1 MLKRSIKFPLIMKS
15 GAKVR
20 TIEELRAN
28 FDLESVM
35 ELFFDGRLKVWLEQR
50 FYKNELEQLE
60 RIKDIP
66 IEEAE
71 TIAKRLFEIFNIP
84 FSEDHL
90 DVNYIIKKRQKIEML
105 KQFTNEQIENVDQ
118 VATSQEELCKILEN
132 SVLNNETT
140 VYLLGDIFE
149 VSDKY
154 SHVQYIGLNNPK
166 VKLLCEGTF
175 NAKQKDI
182 SFANLVLTSDTDIRF
197 KPGTNSNVTFE
208 GKNISLQKGDF
219 NNLIGSIKIDYSQF
233 GDSGI
238 SKGHRNI
245 FVYENTIVVREGK
258 CFVFYDLSSGEKLK
272 QFKLLSSYVKLC
284 RENNMFY
291 ILDYEEVK
299 GSRKYKSVLYSLDLI
314 NPYEMKKQELDLIWN
329 VEDISDFG
337 SITVENN
344 QLFINEF
351 SRGNRRQQEEA
362 SYYSY
367 SINLNDFR
375 VATNHV
381 LRKIDKSP
389 FERVATLYDLKNSHC
404 FSFFKGKLYYIPVIP
419 HRFFHWE
426 GAGKVFS
433 VTSDYPMFDIGMN
446 SFRIASDKIF
456 AVRGQGSQYSIDA
469 GLYFSSS
476 PFADSFELGGFLKFK
491 GEITVYDL
499 KTGTKIA
506 ELQSYEFDFMNVID
520 TYLVTAKVGRKKEDG
535 TEKPGEI
542 SIWDTD
548 TLEKLSTINVPGL
561 FDKDI
566 DIDISGDRMAIL
578 CEDQVFV
585 YGS

>member
-154 SHVQYIGLNNPK
+154 SHVQYVGLNNPK

-175 NAKQKDI
+175 NAKQKGI

-233 GDSGI
+233 GDSGF
-238 SKGHRNI
+238 SDGHRNI
-245 FVYENTIVVREGK
+245 FVYENTIVVRKGK
-258 CFVFYDLSSGEKLK
+258 CFVFYDLNSGKGIN
-272 QFKLLSSYVKLC
+272 QFKSNFFGYDDIKAF
-284 RENNMFY
+284 REKHMFY
-291 ILDYEEVK
+291 ILDYEKVD
-299 GSRKYKSVLYSLDLI
+299 GPGNRYKSVLYIFDLN
-314 NPYEMKKQELDLIWN
+314 NPYKMKKQELDLIWN
-329 VEDISDFG
+329 EGDVNAFGNITIED
-337 SITVENN
+337 NK
-344 QLFINEF
+344 LFINEISNGF
-351 SRGNRRQQEEA
+351 LGTGDV

-367 SINLNDFR
+367 SINLN
-375 VATNHV
+375 N
-381 LRKIDKSP
+381 LSIISSKSYRKINMK
-389 FERVATLYDLKNSHC
+389 LKDLRAFSRNENDC
-404 FSFFKGKLYYIPVIP
+404 FSIYRQQLYYIPSY
-419 HRFFHWE
+419 
-426 GAGKVFS
+426 GAGELFNPKSF
-433 VTSDYPMFDIGMN
+433 YPMFKIGMK
-446 SFRIASDKIF
+446 SFKIASDKIF
-456 AVRGQGSQYSIDA
+456 AVPLKGNQRNVDG
-469 GLYFSSS
+469 GLYFGSS
-476 PFADSFELGGFLKFK
+476 PFPLRNIYSFLKNEK
-491 GEITVYDL
+491 DKEGEIAVFDL
-499 KTGTKIA
+499 NTGNKIA
-506 ELQSYEFDFMNVID
+506 DLPTPPFYFMNVVD
-520 TYLVTAKVGRKKEDG
+520 RYLVTARVGLKREDG

-548 TLEKLSTINVPGL
+548 TLEKLSTIQVPGL
-561 FDKDI
+561 FDWSYEFDI
-566 DIDISGDRMAIL
+566 DVSDDKMAIL
-578 CEDQVFV
+578 YKDQVFV

>member
-175 NAKQKDI
+175 NAKQKGI

-245 FVYENTIVVREGK
+245 FVYENTIVVRKGK
-258 CFVFYDLSSGEKLK
+258 CFVFYDLNSGKK
-272 QFKLLSSYVKLC
+272 INQFKSFFGKAF
-284 RENNMFY
+284 RGKNMFY
-291 ILDYEEVK
+291 ILDYEEVD
-299 GSRKYKSVLYSLDLI
+299 GRPYLYKSVLYSLDLI
-314 NPYEMKKQELDLIWN
+314 NPYEMKKQKLDLIW
-329 VEDISDFG
+329 
-337 SITVENN
+337 
-344 QLFINEF
+344 
-351 SRGNRRQQEEA
+351 EA
-362 SYYSY
+362 R
-367 SINLNDFR
+367 D
-375 VATNHV
+375 VVKA
-381 LRKIDKSP
+381 D
-389 FERVATLYDLKNSHC
+389 
-404 FSFFKGKLYYIPVIP
+404 
-419 HRFFHWE
+419 
-426 GAGKVFS
+426 
-433 VTSDYPMFDIGMN
+433 
-446 SFRIASDKIF
+446 DKI
-456 AVRGQGSQYSIDA
+456 
-469 GLYFSSS
+469 
-476 PFADSFELGGFLKFK
+476 P
-491 GEITVYDL
+491 
-499 KTGTKIA
+499 
-506 ELQSYEFDFMNVID
+506 
-520 TYLVTAKVGRKKEDG
+520 TYNRT
-535 TEKPGEI
+535 
-542 SIWDTD
+542 
-548 TLEKLSTINVPGL
+548 
-561 FDKDI
+561 
-566 DIDISGDRMAIL
+566 
-578 CEDQVFV
+578 
-585 YGS
+585 

>member
-175 NAKQKDI
+175 NAKQKGI

-233 GDSGI
+233 GDSGF
-238 SKGHRNI
+238 SDGHRNI
-245 FVYENTIVVREGK
+245 FVYENTIVVRKGK
-258 CFVFYDLSSGEKLK
+258 CFVFYDLNSGKK
-272 QFKLLSSYVKLC
+272 INQFKSDFFGYNYIKAF
-284 RENNMFY
+284 REKHMFY
-291 ILDYEEVK
+291 ILDHEKVE
-299 GSRKYKSVLYSLDLI
+299 GTGNRYKSVLYIFDLN
-314 NPYEMKKQELDLIWN
+314 NPYKMKKQELDLIWN
-329 VEDISDFG
+329 EGDVKEFGNITIED
-337 SITVENN
+337 NK
-344 QLFINEF
+344 LFINEISNGF
-351 SRGNRRQQEEA
+351 LGTGDV

-367 SINLNDFR
+367 SINLNNFSIISSKSY
-375 VATNHV
+375 
-381 LRKIDKSP
+381 RKINMK
-389 FERVATLYDLKNSHC
+389 LKDLRAFSRNENDC
-404 FSFFKGKLYYIPVIP
+404 FSIYRQQLYYIPSY
-419 HRFFHWE
+419 
-426 GAGKVFS
+426 GAGKLFNPKS
-433 VTSDYPMFDIGMN
+433 SYPMFDIGMK
-446 SFRIASDKIF
+446 SFKIASDKIF
-456 AVRGQGSQYSIDA
+456 AVPLKGNQRNVDA
-469 GLYFSSS
+469 GLYFRSS
-476 PFADSFELGGFLKFK
+476 PFPLKNIFSFLENEKDEE
-491 GEITVYDL
+491 GEIAVFDL
-499 KTGTKIA
+499 NTGNKIA
-506 ELQSYEFDFMNVID
+506 DLPTPPFYFMNVVD
-520 TYLVTAKVGRKKEDG
+520 RYLVTARVGSKREDG

-578 CEDQVFV
+578 CDDQVFV

>member
-175 NAKQKDI
+175 NAKQKGI

-233 GDSGI
+233 GDSGF
-238 SKGHRNI
+238 SDGHRNI
-245 FVYENTIVVREGK
+245 FVYENTIVVRKGK
-258 CFVFYDLSSGEKLK
+258 CFVFYDLNSGKK
-272 QFKLLSSYVKLC
+272 INQFKSFFGKTF
-284 RENNMFY
+284 RGKNMFY
-291 ILDYEEVK
+291 ILDYEEVD
-299 GSRKYKSVLYSLDLI
+299 GRSYLYKSVLYSLDLI
-314 NPYEMKKQELDLIWN
+314 NPYEMKKQKLDLIWEARD
-329 VEDISDFG
+329 VTEFG

-344 QLFINEF
+344 RLFINEISAGSF
-351 SRGNRRQQEEA
+351 GQGDV

-367 SINLNDFR
+367 SVDLNDFSIT
-375 VATNHV
+375 TN
-381 LRKIDKSP
+381 RSFEKIETKGG
-389 FERVATLYDLKNSHC
+389 VTLKKLENNC
-404 FSFFKGKLYYIPVIP
+404 FALYKGELYYIPFYGP
-419 HRFFHWE
+419 YHGSGE
-426 GAGKVFS
+426 LFS
-433 VTSDYPMFDIGMN
+433 LTSAYPMFDIGMK
-446 SFRIASDKIF
+446 SFKIASDKIF
-456 AVRGQGSQYSIDA
+456 AVPIQGEQRNVDA
-469 GLYFSSS
+469 GLYFKSS
-476 PFADSFELGGFLKFK
+476 PFIYPFLLKDLK
-491 GEITVYDL
+491 EKDKEGEIAVFDL
-499 KTGTKIA
+499 NTGNKIA
-506 ELQSYEFDFMNVID
+506 DLPTPPFHFMNVVD
-520 TYLVTAKVGRKKEDG
+520 RYLVTARVGSKREDG

-548 TLEKLSTINVPGL
+548 TLEKLSTIQVPGL
-561 FDKDI
+561 FGRSYKKFDI
-566 DIDISGDRMAIL
+566 DVSDDKMAIL
-578 CEDQVFV
+578 YKDQVFV

>member
-90 DVNYIIKKRQKIEML
+90 DVNHIIKKRQKIEML

-154 SHVQYIGLNNPK
+154 SHVQYVGLNNPK

-175 NAKQKDI
+175 NAKQKGI

-233 GDSGI
+233 GDSGF
-238 SKGHRNI
+238 SDGHRNI
-245 FVYENTIVVREGK
+245 FVYENTIVVRKGK
-258 CFVFYDLSSGEKLK
+258 CFVFYDL
-272 QFKLLSSYVKLC
+272 
-284 RENNMFY
+284 
-291 ILDYEEVK
+291 
-299 GSRKYKSVLYSLDLI
+299 
-314 NPYEMKKQELDLIWN
+314 
-329 VEDISDFG
+329 
-337 SITVENN
+337 
-344 QLFINEF
+344 
-351 SRGNRRQQEEA
+351 NR
-362 SYYSY
+362 
-367 SINLNDFR
+367 
-375 VATNHV
+375 
-381 LRKIDKSP
+381 
-389 FERVATLYDLKNSHC
+389 
-404 FSFFKGKLYYIPVIP
+404 
-419 HRFFHWE
+419 
-426 GAGKVFS
+426 
-433 VTSDYPMFDIGMN
+433 
-446 SFRIASDKIF
+446 
-456 AVRGQGSQYSIDA
+456 
-469 GLYFSSS
+469 
-476 PFADSFELGGFLKFK
+476 
-491 GEITVYDL
+491 
-499 KTGTKIA
+499 
-506 ELQSYEFDFMNVID
+506 
-520 TYLVTAKVGRKKEDG
+520 
-535 TEKPGEI
+535 
-542 SIWDTD
+542 
-548 TLEKLSTINVPGL
+548 
-561 FDKDI
+561 
-566 DIDISGDRMAIL
+566 
-578 CEDQVFV
+578 
-585 YGS
+585 

>member
-1 MLKRSIKFPLIMKS
+1 
-15 GAKVR
+15 
-20 TIEELRAN
+20 
-28 FDLESVM
+28 
-35 ELFFDGRLKVWLEQR
+35 
-50 FYKNELEQLE
+50 
-60 RIKDIP
+60 
-66 IEEAE
+66 
-71 TIAKRLFEIFNIP
+71 
-84 FSEDHL
+84 
-90 DVNYIIKKRQKIEML
+90 ML

-175 NAKQKDI
+175 NAKQKGI

-245 FVYENTIVVREGK
+245 FVYENTIVVRKGK
-258 CFVFYDLSSGEKLK
+258 CFVFYDLNSGKK
-272 QFKLLSSYVKLC
+272 INQFKSFFGKAF
-284 RENNMFY
+284 RGKNMFY
-291 ILDYEEVK
+291 ILDYEEVD
-299 GSRKYKSVLYSLDLI
+299 GRPYLYKSVLYSLDLI
-314 NPYEMKKQELDLIWN
+314 NPYEMKKQKLDLIWEARD
-329 VEDISDFG
+329 VTEFG

-344 QLFINEF
+344 RLFINEISAGSF
-351 SRGNRRQQEEA
+351 GQGDV

-367 SINLNDFR
+367 SVDLNDFSIT
-375 VATNHV
+375 TNRSFRKIETKYDAGITT
-381 LRKIDKSP
+381 LRK
-389 FERVATLYDLKNSHC
+389 LGNNC
-404 FSFFKGKLYYIPVIP
+404 FSLFRGELYYIPVYGSGELFNSKSP
-419 HRFFHWE
+419 
-426 GAGKVFS
+426 
-433 VTSDYPMFDIGMN
+433 YPMFDIGMN
-446 SFRIASDKIF
+446 GFKIASNKIF
-456 AVRGQGSQYSIDA
+456 AVDRKGKQKNVDA
-469 GLYFSSS
+469 GLYYDEIS
-476 PFADSFELGGFLKFK
+476 PFLSPFLSIFLISLKDEGGEK
-491 GEITVYDL
+491 GEIAVYDL
-499 KTGTKIA
+499 KTGDKIA
-506 ELQSYEFDFMNVID
+506 GLKTHSFNFMNVVD
-520 TYLVTAKVGRKKEDG
+520 RYLVTARVGLKRKDG

-548 TLEKLSTINVPGL
+548 TLEKLSIIHVPEL
-561 FDKDI
+561 FDKYI

-578 CEDQVFV
+578 CKDQVFV
-585 YGS
+585 YES